1 MKNITFLF
9 SLILLFSSCDV
20 IIDLDIPEHE
30 PVLVVNSVLSTD
42 SIMTAYVSHS
52 KGAFDSNPIS
62 YVNNASV
69 KVFEDGVL
77 LGEMDK
83 ILTPSFNYSGFVDT
97 VCRYSLNQT
106 PAAGK
111 FYSYEVEHDDYENAR
126 AETPIPTAV
135 DLIIEEVS
143 PVGEDDYEKQFRLR
157 CSFEDA
163 GTENYYRLRIHAE
176 SDDAYFYTN
185 YFVDFESS
193 DASIIASAG
202 VQSDGM
208 SYWGSDALFDDE
220 LFNGSTKVITLEFW
234 DWNYYY
240 FEEEGYDVN
249 YVLEVSSISKEY
261 FNYIKSLRA
270 YENNANQFSLFAGEP
285 VHVYTNIEN
294 GLGILGASNTKSVE
308 FILPE

>member
-9 SLILLFSSCDV
+9 LFILLFSSCDV
-20 IIDLDIPEHE
+20 VIDLDIPEHD
-30 PVLVVNSVLSTD
+30 PVLVLNSVLRTD
-42 SIMTAYVSHS
+42 DTLKAYVSHS

-83 ILTPSFNYSGFVDT
+83 LSIPSFNNSGFVDT
-97 VCRYSLNQT
+97 VYRYYLNQMPT
-106 PAAGK
+106 AGK
-111 FYSYEVEHDDYENAR
+111 FYSYEVEHNDYENVR
-126 AETPIPTAV
+126 AETHMPTAV

-143 PVGEDDYEKQFRLR
+143 PLGEDDYEKQFRLR

-176 SDDAYFYTN
+176 SDDADFYTN

-220 LFNGSTKVITLEFW
+220 LFNGSTKEIILEFW

-240 FEEEGYDVN
+240 IEEEGYDVN

-270 YENNANQFSLFAGEP
+270 YEYNADEFSLFAGEP

-294 GLGILGASNTKSVE
+294 GLGILGATATDTVLIE
-308 FILPE
+308 F